1 MVPVPGEFFLINNG
15 KIAGERHALGTY
27 AEIQRIDNYCIG
39 IEAGVK
45 QKIANYPAWSP
56 EVHRL

>member
-45 QKIANYPAWSP
+45 
-56 EVHRL
+56 